1 MLDYFPDVEINSYER
16 SAPPRSPS
24 LPHAM
29 RDGLEEGAVTKEA
42 HSSTATSQN
51 GDTNVPR
58 NNPVWAASNDTE
70 TPQQM
75 NHYGGR
81 ALTDKSPL
89 FNAPHAP
96 QSHRLDL
103 LKNVIQA
110 SHKQDLDVPLA
121 RKRPVEVVFLSDSD
135 DERNV
140 AASAAVS
147 PSRGIYELPNLRSN
161 SSRVSLG
168 HSNKFIR
175 LEKPAEGMSV
185 VAGATLATAGSEE
198 ESVDRNGQ
206 NGLQNQE
213 NQARLMAQTNEAMK
227 NTVFGRVRREQT
239 VIDVE
244 APDGVESRF
253 VSVNDE
259 SPDELPEFSNI
270 AIASTTDGTVAA
282 PSGQTSDE
290 DVAIVGVTLQ
300 SVRSRDTD
308 VDPGETQESVHSVD
322 DLDSEDELQEVTKE
336 EAEKTAKFKATSFS
350 LYPDTYY
357 NKPIPVH
364 HAGEAGHNQQSHKAV
379 ASVYTVPVRV
389 IQDRVNEIRRYSA
402 ALTNERYR
410 HMAMFEKVQRVI
422 EARHQAELV
431 PEPRQIEEI
440 NYLSQT
446 IHNYNAQVQA
456 LRSEEMRLQQ
466 VIEQRVQ
473 HSDARAVAPRPVQPS
488 LHFNPYERQS
498 EDEAHLRE
506 LFKEMFSETKA
517 EDMAETPAELLIKLL
532 DHQRQGLQWLVK
544 KEEQKM
550 GVLLADDMGLGKTVQ
565 TIALIVANAQKEDGP
580 RLTLIVGPV
589 SLLRQWEAELET
601 KLKREHTLR
610 VVLFHNTHRRKLRTF
625 QDLAQYDIVLV
636 SYTTLANECKKHF
649 GPAIE
654 DSKSAGNASS
664 SVMDMD
670 AYQSPFYTPD
680 ATFYRIVLDEAHY
693 IKNKDSQ
700 TSQAAVKLKSIQRL
714 CLTGTPMQ
722 NKIGEL
728 YPLLKF
734 LRTKPYDNW
743 LNFSREIARPLLPRN
758 DNADKVEVSAAMK
771 RLRALLAA
779 IMMRRTK
786 TLTIDGKPLIVLP
799 KKTLENIPVEMTGD
813 EKQFYMELEST
824 VQKTAR
830 DLLNAPQHKTRSF
843 AGILSLLMRLRQ
855 ACVHRSL
862 VEVGELR
869 AWQKHATLRK
879 TLEANYRSVKAM
891 PRDVRKQ
898 IHRALRQRRESGSA
912 SGKGAES
919 GGGVESGEV
928 NSDESRE
935 TDGADVGRGTRKRN
949 GSTAAEIP
957 ALPLPAFPVSASV
970 HSVGSDSSFKSPE
983 ESESELRSEDSYELE
998 EQADSDSEY
1007 DGSEDDVL
1015 LTCPLCL
1022 DVVGEDMISILA
1034 GCGHMICNN
1043 CVSNLFESTEEGVV
1057 LGVRA
1062 STTPCMTCQKPVS
1075 EAQVVP
1081 YPVYDKITVERLTLA
1096 ELIESQ
1102 ESLRPEEYEERVN
1115 SILEK
1120 QNFEEL
1126 AKIDKV
1132 LEIIGTVMLASPKE
1146 KIIIFSNFTVTF
1158 DLMKLVLDRQGLPFL
1173 RYDGTM
1179 SVDQKNS
1186 TVERFYQGSE
1196 RILLLSLRA
1205 GNVGLTLTCASH
1217 VIIMEPFWNPYVEEQ
1232 AMDRV
1237 HRLGQL
1243 LPVKV
1248 YRILAKDSVENRIM
1262 ELQERKKLV
1271 IGLAL
1276 DENALKLSSSLG
1288 RTELGY
1294 LFGLNNLD

>member
-1 MLDYFPDVEINSYER
+1 
-16 SAPPRSPS
+16 
-24 LPHAM
+24 
-29 RDGLEEGAVTKEA
+29 
-42 HSSTATSQN
+42 
-51 GDTNVPR
+51 
-58 NNPVWAASNDTE
+58 
-70 TPQQM
+70 
-75 NHYGGR
+75 
-81 ALTDKSPL
+81 
-89 FNAPHAP
+89 
-96 QSHRLDL
+96 
-103 LKNVIQA
+103 
-110 SHKQDLDVPLA
+110 
-121 RKRPVEVVFLSDSD
+121 
-135 DERNV
+135 
-140 AASAAVS
+140 
-147 PSRGIYELPNLRSN
+147 
-161 SSRVSLG
+161 
-168 HSNKFIR
+168 
-175 LEKPAEGMSV
+175 
-185 VAGATLATAGSEE
+185 
-198 ESVDRNGQ
+198 
-206 NGLQNQE
+206 
-213 NQARLMAQTNEAMK
+213 
-227 NTVFGRVRREQT
+227 
-239 VIDVE
+239 
-244 APDGVESRF
+244 
-253 VSVNDE
+253 
-259 SPDELPEFSNI
+259 
-270 AIASTTDGTVAA
+270 
-282 PSGQTSDE
+282 
-290 DVAIVGVTLQ
+290 
-300 SVRSRDTD
+300 
-308 VDPGETQESVHSVD
+308 
-322 DLDSEDELQEVTKE
+322 
-336 EAEKTAKFKATSFS
+336 
-350 LYPDTYY
+350 
-357 NKPIPVH
+357 
-364 HAGEAGHNQQSHKAV
+364 
-379 ASVYTVPVRV
+379 
-389 IQDRVNEIRRYSA
+389 
-402 ALTNERYR
+402 
-410 HMAMFEKVQRVI
+410 
-422 EARHQAELV
+422 
-431 PEPRQIEEI
+431 
-440 NYLSQT
+440 
-446 IHNYNAQVQA
+446 
-456 LRSEEMRLQQ
+456 MRLLQ

-488 LHFNPYERQS
+488 LHFNPYARQS

-506 LFKEMFSETKA
+506 LFKEAFSETKA

-565 TIALIVANAQKEDGP
+565 TIALIVANALKEDGP

-610 VVLFHNTHRRKLRTF
+610 VVLFHHTQRRKLRTF
-625 QDLAQYDIVLV
+625 QHLAQYDIVLV
-636 SYTTLANECKKHF
+636 SYTTLANESKKHF
-649 GPAIE
+649 GLAIE
-654 DSKSAGNASS
+654 DCKSAGNALSS
-664 SVMDMD
+664 GMDTD

-700 TSQAAVKLKSIQRL
+700 TSQAAVKLKAIQRL

-722 NKIGEL
+722 NKIDEL

-758 DNADKVEVSAAMK
+758 DNADNVERSAAMK

-843 AGILSLLMRLRQ
+843 VGILSLLMRLRQ
-855 ACVHRSL
+855 ACVHRFL

-879 TLEANYRSVKAM
+879 TLEANYRLVKAM
-891 PRDVRKQ
+891 PRD
-898 IHRALRQRRESGSA
+898 
-912 SGKGAES
+912 
-919 GGGVESGEV
+919 
-928 NSDESRE
+928 
-935 TDGADVGRGTRKRN
+935 
-949 GSTAAEIP
+949 
-957 ALPLPAFPVSASV
+957 
-970 HSVGSDSSFKSPE
+970 
-983 ESESELRSEDSYELE
+983 LRSEDSYEFE
-998 EQADSDSEY
+998 EDADSDSDY

-1015 LTCPLCL
+1015 LACPLCL

-1217 VIIMEPFWNPYVEEQ
+1217 VILMEPFWNPYVEEQ

-1243 LPVKV
+1243 LPVQV